1 MAVAKNSWR
10 RMELWFLIAYAV
22 VFQCYV
28 VYRSVRISEEYSKGP
43 KAGWLNGLRQGWI
56 MNQLMDLSDSQW
68 RTFRAGLPALTGVM
82 AIFTILAGGLKAG
95 LHLSG
100 RAMAWFWLIVSLSY
114 IAYLHGACVVF
125 ILAIAIS
132 NFAIT
137 KAFGGTRALPILI
150 WTFNIG
156 FLVANR
162 VYEGYRFSS
171 FGEQL
176 AHLDQYRGVMRWQIS
191 FNFVILRMLSFS
203 LDYHWARILRP
214 STVNW
219 EKHAQQCDLCT
230 LEASEDSKAGCYL
243 ARQERP
249 VPLFQY
255 EVVMY
260 LAYVLYAPLYLA
272 GPIVSFN
279 AFASQLEKPQRTY
292 SGTQIAVYGLRWL
305 ACFLLMEVLTQ
316 FCYFNTLA
324 ISGVWQMLSPTEI
337 FLIGY
342 GVLNFMWLKFLL
354 IWRFFRFWTLVNGIE
369 APENMTRCMNNCYDL
384 EGFWKGWHSSYNR
397 YLVRYLYIPLGGSKW
412 RLINVWIIFTFVA
425 IWHDLEWKLLSWA
438 WVTCLLW
445 VPELV
450 VKSIVKSHRMEGFRN
465 SPLFREC
472 CALAGSFNTTGL
484 MTANLVGFVVG
495 PAGMHMLFSR
505 MLSLQN
511 IPLLFG
517 IVFSMYIGTKIMFH
531 IREWEVQQKENEKL
545 KVPRSK
551 SVD

>member
-10 RMELWFLIAYAV
+10 RVELWFLIAYAV
-22 VFQCYV
+22 VFQCFV

-114 IAYLHGACVVF
+114 ITYLHGACVVF

-219 EKHAQQCDLCT
+219 EVC
-230 LEASEDSKAGCYL
+230 
-243 ARQERP
+243 
-249 VPLFQY
+249 
-255 EVVMY
+255 
-260 LAYVLYAPLYLA
+260 
-272 GPIVSFN
+272 
-279 AFASQLEKPQRTY
+279 
-292 SGTQIAVYGLRWL
+292 
-305 ACFLLMEVLTQ
+305 
-316 FCYFNTLA
+316 
-324 ISGVWQMLSPTEI
+324 
-337 FLIGY
+337 
-342 GVLNFMWLKFLL
+342 
-354 IWRFFRFWTLVNGIE
+354 
-369 APENMTRCMNNCYDL
+369 
-384 EGFWKGWHSSYNR
+384 
-397 YLVRYLYIPLGGSKW
+397 
-412 RLINVWIIFTFVA
+412 
-425 IWHDLEWKLLSWA
+425 
-438 WVTCLLW
+438 
-445 VPELV
+445 
-450 VKSIVKSHRMEGFRN
+450 
-465 SPLFREC
+465 
-472 CALAGSFNTTGL
+472 
-484 MTANLVGFVVG
+484 
-495 PAGMHMLFSR
+495 
-505 MLSLQN
+505 
-511 IPLLFG
+511 PLL
-517 IVFSMYIGTKIMFH
+517 VLQS
-531 IREWEVQQKENEKL
+531 
-545 KVPRSK
+545 
-551 SVD
+551 